1 MLSPARLSF
10 LTIYLALCTSAS
22 FAHPLDLSSE
32 YSANLISRATA
43 NISSSL
49 ETCLSKTGATLTYSG
64 TNAYSTLAKAENTNY
79 HYNPDVIA
87 RPNNVQQVSS
97 IVKCVAANNG
107 KTKITTRSGGH
118 GYAASSLTGNVVIDL
133 GKMTDL
139 TLSDSTKTV
148 SVGAGMTLGPLAKAI
163 GDKGYALPHGTC
175 PTVGVGGHGLG
186 GGYGFTSRAW
196 GWLMDHIIEIQLV
209 DPRGNIKTLSQ
220 KSTGEDAD
228 LWWSLR
234 GAGSNNYGVVT
245 NFVYSMVTAPTLIT
259 NYNSVYKS
267 NSDCVQLMLAL
278 QDLGTKSVQDG
289 GLPIELGGEAL
300 LYGENSGN
308 DGACSF
314 SGQYLGSKDNF
325 KKVKKLLNDQLASHG
340 VTALSTKATEFN
352 SWVAALTDI
361 MGDLTGPKI
370 YEQYYAQSI
379 IDDGSPNYTQQSVQA
394 IVNAVQAAVGVSGS
408 GNSISFDLN
417 GFAAVTNAASPTG
430 DMSFVHRNSLFLSQI
445 YSYDFPG
452 FDKPQQQQAALKKL
466 NAITQSVRNA
476 KPSATFLSY
485 QNYLDPNLVNF
496 GSQYYGS
503 ALNRLKS
510 IKTSV
515 DPNTVFDFAQGLA
528 HA

>member
-1 MLSPARLSF
+1 MLPPAMLSSLALC
-10 LTIYLALCTSAS
+10 LALCTTTS
-22 FAHPLDLSSE
+22 FAHPLDLSSD

-49 ETCLSKTGATLTYSG
+49 KTCLSKTGATLTYSG
-64 TNAYSTLAKAENTNY
+64 TSSYSTLAKAENSNY

-87 RPNNVQQVSS
+87 QPSNVQQVSS
-97 IVKCVAANNG
+97 IVKCVGAKNG

-133 GKMTDL
+133 AKMTDL
-139 TLSDSTKTV
+139 TISDSAKTV
-148 SVGAGMTLGPLAKAI
+148 SVGAGMTLGPLAKTI

-175 PTVGVGGHGLG
+175 PTVGVGGHSVG
-186 GGYGFTSRAW
+186 GGYGFTSRSW
-196 GWLMDHIIEIQLV
+196 GWLLDHIVEIQLV
-209 DPRGNIKTLSQ
+209 DAQGNIKTVNQ
-220 KSTGEDAD
+220 KSTGTDAD
-228 LWWSLR
+228 IWWGVR
-234 GAGSNNYGVVT
+234 GAGSNNFGVVT
-245 NFVYSMVTAPTLIT
+245 NFVYSMITAPTLIT
-259 NYNSVYKS
+259 NFNSVYKS
-267 NSDCVQLMLAL
+267 NSDCVQLLLAL
-278 QDLGTKSVQDG
+278 QDLGTKSAQNG
-289 GLPIELGGEAL
+289 GLPVELGGEAL

-314 SGQYLGSKDNF
+314 SGQYLGSKDDF
-325 KKVKKLLNDQLASHG
+325 KKVKKLLNDQLKSKG
-340 VTALSTKATEFN
+340 VTTQSAKATEFT

-361 MGDLTGPKI
+361 MGDLLAPKV
-370 YEQYYAQSI
+370 YESYYAQSI
-379 IDDGSPNYTQQSVQA
+379 IDDGSPNYTQQSAQA
-394 IVNAVQAAVGVSGS
+394 VVDAVQAAVGVSGS

-417 GFAAVTNAASPTG
+417 GFNAATNGAPPNG
-430 DMSFVHRNSLFLSQI
+430 DMSFIHRNNLFLSQI

-452 FDKPQQQQAALKKL
+452 FDKPKDQQAALTKL

-485 QNYLDPNLVNF
+485 QNYVDPNLTNF

-510 IKTSV
+510 IKKNL
-515 DPNTVFDFAQGLA
+515 DPNTIFDFAQGLA